1 MAVQTATDKS
11 GLVWKLY
18 KTEVVSKDPV
28 TVRKMILMPGASGHG
43 GYFSYF
49 NHGELITS
57 GYPNTGSLTFA
68 AGSDDADDNHL
79 ITDAG
84 STGIFHNAAVGD
96 VVHIDQSSTGN
107 SKGYFV
113 IVSRTDENVVE
124 VADVAGE
131 ITNETAT
138 ACRIWVYKGHPFA
151 RMYPASTEIVELDF
165 GDEGYSLPSLV
176 CNTSS
181 HASNYW
187 YIYTI

>member
-11 GLVWKLY
+11 GLVWKLC
-18 KTEVVSKDPV
+18 KTEVVSKSPV
-28 TVRKMILMPGASGHG
+28 VIKKMMLVPGGSGHG
-43 GYFSYF
+43 GYFSYY

-84 STGIFHNAAVGD
+84 SSGIFHNATVGD

-107 SKGYFV
+107 CKGIFV
-113 IVSRTDENVVE
+113 IVSRTSENVVE
-124 VADVAGE
+124 VSDVAGE

-138 ACRIWVYKGHPFA
+138 GCRIWVYKGHPFA
-151 RMYPASTEIVELDF
+151 RMYPVTTEIVELDF
-165 GDEGYSLPSLV
+165 GDGYWLPNLV
-176 CNTSS
+176 CYSSS

>member
-11 GLVWKLY
+11 GIVWKLY
-18 KTEVVSKDPV
+18 KTEVVSQEPV
-28 TVRKMILMPGASGHG
+28 IVKKMYLVPGASGHG
-43 GYFSYF
+43 GYFSYY
-49 NHGELITS
+49 NKGELITS

-68 AGSDDADDNHL
+68 AGTDDADDNHL

-84 STGIFHNAAVGD
+84 STGIFHNATVGD
-96 VVHIDQSSTGN
+96 VVHIDQSSTGKN
-107 SKGYFV
+107 IGTFV
-113 IVSRTDENVVE
+113 ITGRTSEHVVE

-151 RMYPASTEIVELDF
+151 RMYPVTTEIVELDF
-165 GDEGYSLPSLV
+165 GDGYHLPSLV